1 MSTKA
6 DFEKMPPEEREIEQ
20 KMIKVI
26 TSMPANVQNRF
37 KVLHML
43 SDERSKINDLFE
55 LEVKA
60 LEAKYMEKKKPL
72 LEKRNDVV
80 LGKITDFSE
89 FIPKYE
95 ETYVQ
100 VGTIVAGI
108 VKTPKEKEN
117 DEEEAKEHKPTD
129 TTHLKDVA
137 GVPDFWSVA
146 IKNN

>member
-1 MSTKA
+1 
-6 DFEKMPPEEREIEQ
+6 
-20 KMIKVI
+20 MIKVI
-26 TSMPANVQNRF
+26 TAMPANVQNRF

-72 LEKRNDVV
+72 LEKRNDLV

-95 ETYVQ
+95 ETYQQ

-108 VKTPKEKEN
+108 VKSAQEKEE
-117 DEEEAKEHKPTD
+117 DAAEALEHKPTD
-129 TTHLKDVA
+129 TNHLKEIQ

-146 IKNN
+146 VKNNQMMMQYIREKD